1 MRCDEVKSEH
11 LWLACDG
18 EYCRATKAMF
28 SRLQYTG
35 TIGKWN
41 HVGTMLWG
49 FPCILTGNP
58 FSFWNR
64 LAEPEKQF
72 KTKEDAKRDW
82 ELFPENPDPDYSE
95 FCNDIFGDG

>member
-1 MRCDEVKSEH
+1 MLSLKVFSIQLRNYIKSFFAEKQIVVSQ
-11 LWLACDG
+11 
-18 EYCRATKAMF
+18 R
-28 SRLQYTG
+28 R
-35 TIGKWN
+35 
-41 HVGTMLWG
+41 
-49 FPCILTGNP
+49 TGNP

-64 LAEPEKQF
+64 LDEPEKQF